1 MILSTNE
8 TLFQEFGKIQRKM
21 RQMMP
26 PPYDAEQ
33 FPNPDRP
40 EDAKYSPPH
49 PPRRGR
55 ILVILHSAE
64 EGMRQKEIAEIME
77 IGASATSQMIDKLEK
92 DGFVKRI
99 PDPDDRR
106 ATRIIL
112 TEEGTARAY
121 EVDNEQ
127 ESALERFFVN
137 LQEEEKQQLIALLQK
152 IRG

>member
-1 MILSTNE
+1 M
-8 TLFQEFGKIQRKM
+8 
-21 RQMMP
+21 
-26 PPYDAEQ
+26 
-33 FPNPDRP
+33 
-40 EDAKYSPPH
+40 
-49 PPRRGR
+49 
-55 ILVILHSAE
+55 ILHSAE
-64 EGMRQKEIAEIME
+64 GGMRQKEIAEIME

>member
-1 MILSTNE
+1 M
-8 TLFQEFGKIQRKM
+8 
-21 RQMMP
+21 
-26 PPYDAEQ
+26 
-33 FPNPDRP
+33 
-40 EDAKYSPPH
+40 
-49 PPRRGR
+49 
-55 ILVILHSAE
+55 ILHSAE

-112 TEEGTARAY
+112 TEKGTARAY

-152 IRG
+152 IGG